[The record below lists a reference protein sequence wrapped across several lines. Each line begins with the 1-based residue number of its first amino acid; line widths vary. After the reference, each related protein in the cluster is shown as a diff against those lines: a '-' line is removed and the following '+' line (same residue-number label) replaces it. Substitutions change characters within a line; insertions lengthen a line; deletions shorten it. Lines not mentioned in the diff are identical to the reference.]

1 MRLSAYLF
9 LFLLLSISAKA
20 QNNPLKKDSF
30 PNYGIEKK
38 GSSFF
43 RERYQHNDLVHY
55 LDNMNDFVTYESET
69 TGNFNMPDQLI
80 FSISGNS
87 FRWNKYYLDGF
98 RLDSRFASGS
108 NNYQPDMLTHSL
120 SLDYYQSILNY
131 TTDTVIQNSLTLRYN
146 TGGIGGISPSTESLV
161 NLFHKTAS
169 QRLFKPIEY
178 RNKIQGAGEVTLNY
192 AIPVNG
198 KKYNQQLYFNVGTR
212 MLVDFNENGIYD
224 YFPENFYKIQLSG
237 ELPLKAGKLFDKTN
251 YLINIQQRQNL
262 YNEFFYSRAESAGLN
277 NYNLSVYGSKKN
289 KDSHYT
295 TGITLSTNTVKHT
308 DLNFSRNVIDQDGE
322 AFEPWYPDGHTTEIT
337 HAINYIKD
345 ITHNVQLSFD
355 GFNSLINFQPSTRN
369 FQNQLYAQK
378 PSTSIDSAYHSL
390 YIYDW
395 TSNPFTCGLLENT
408 LSLKTQQK
416 LNKSITLRANLDLT
430 LDGML
435 MSSNSMIRPN
445 WQVQLGF
452 DFHPSKWFS
461 MELNLSRNRVAFN
474 MDDIRYL
481 SSDYLNADIYFWKD
495 LNGDKKY
502 QEGEKSS
509 YFTSTGGKYHSTID
523 NLKQQAYFV
532 LDLPFYFRFGKHH
545 EFSVLNSYRKYF
557 NSWTTR
563 FDKPATDY
571 GSFQNV
577 DNKQIYYLNNGAKPN
592 YVVDYYPE
600 SYFNTTSPLNFLINS
615 PFYVTN
621 TLKYQYSNDKFLFSF
636 SWTSYAMFGVS
647 TLGNGPLHN
656 NLGVYS
662 ESSANPNILYKL
674 DGRNDP
680 DRAYVARLL
689 LSYNV
694 TENLSFAMN
703 GKFKDGQPFSGFAAN
718 SITDANGNN
727 QIAIWSNTNKGMNF
741 INTDFGTRKDAFFN
755 IDLRATYKG
764 KISNCNYE
772 IQLMCYNIY
781 DFGTELAEYT
791 FEPYDKIQRLAMEL
805 NIPRGLMLTTKIYL

>member
-1 MRLSAYLF
+1 MKLSVSIFF
-9 LFLLLSISAKA
+9 LFFLSISLIA
-20 QNNPLKKDSF
+20 QNNLNEKDSF
-30 PNYGIEKK
+30 PNNAIEKK
-38 GSSFF
+38 SSTFF

-55 LDNMNDFVTYESET
+55 LDNLNDFVTYESET
-69 TGNFNMPDQLI
+69 TGSFNMPDQLI
-80 FSISGNS
+80 FSVSGNS
-87 FRWNKYYLDGF
+87 FRWNKFYLDGF

-108 NNYQPDMLTHSL
+108 TNFQPDMFTHSL
-120 SLDYYQSILNY
+120 NLDYNQSILSY
-131 TTDTVIQNSLTLRYN
+131 TTDTDIPNSLTLRYN
-146 TGGIGGISPSTESLV
+146 TGGIGGISAFTDNLV

-169 QRLFKPIEY
+169 QRLYKPIDY
-178 RNKIQGAGEVTLNY
+178 RNKIQGAGELSLDY

-237 ELPLKAGKLFDKTN
+237 ELPLNAGKLFDKTN
-251 YLINIQQRQNL
+251 YLVNIQQRENL
-262 YNEFFYSRAESAGLN
+262 YNEFFYSRAETAGLN
-277 NYNLSVYGSKKN
+277 SYNLSVYGSKKN

-295 TGITLSTNTVKHT
+295 TGLTISTNTVKHS
-308 DLNFSRNVIDQDGE
+308 DLNFTRNVIDQDGE
-322 AFEPWYPDGHTTEIT
+322 AFEPWYPDGRTTEFT

-345 ITHNVQLSFD
+345 LTRNVKLSFN
-355 GFNSLINFQPSTRN
+355 GFNSLVNFQPTTQH

-378 PSTSIDSAYHSL
+378 PTTSIDQAYHSL
-390 YIYDW
+390 YLYDW
-395 TSNPFTCGLLENT
+395 TSNPFTSGLLENT
-408 LSLKTQQK
+408 LSLKTEQK
-416 LNKSITLRANLDLT
+416 LNKSITVRANFDLT

-435 MSSNSMIRPN
+435 MTSNSMIRPN
-445 WQVQLGF
+445 WQAQLGF
-452 DFHPSKWFS
+452 DIHPSKWFS
-461 MELNLSRNRVAFN
+461 MELNLSRNRVSFN

-481 SSDYLNADIYFWKD
+481 SSDYMNADIYYWKD

-509 YFTSTGGKYHSTID
+509 YFTSTGGKYHSTIQ
-523 NLKQQAYFV
+523 NLKQQAYFM

-563 FDKPATDY
+563 FDTKYSDY
-571 GSFQNV
+571 GSKQNV
-577 DNKQIYYLNNGAKPN
+577 DGKNIYYFNTGAKPT
-592 YVVDYYPE
+592 YVVDY
-600 SYFNTTSPLNFLINS
+600 PLNFLVNS

-656 NLGVYS
+656 SLGVYS
-662 ESSANPNILYKL
+662 ETSANPNILYKL
-674 DGRNDP
+674 DGRSDP
-680 DRAYVARLL
+680 DRAYVARIL
-689 LSYNV
+689 LSYKINK
-694 TENLSFAMN
+694 NLSFALT
-703 GKFKDGQPFSGFAAN
+703 GKFKDGQPFSGYGAN
-718 SITDANGNN
+718 TITDSNGNN
-727 QIAIWSNTNKGMNF
+727 QIAIWNNTNKGMNF

-755 IDLRATYKG
+755 IDLHATYKG
-764 KISNCNYE
+764 KISNVNFE
-772 IQLMCYNIY
+772 VSAMCYNIY

-805 NIPRGLMLTTKIYL
+805 NIPRGLMFTTKIYL